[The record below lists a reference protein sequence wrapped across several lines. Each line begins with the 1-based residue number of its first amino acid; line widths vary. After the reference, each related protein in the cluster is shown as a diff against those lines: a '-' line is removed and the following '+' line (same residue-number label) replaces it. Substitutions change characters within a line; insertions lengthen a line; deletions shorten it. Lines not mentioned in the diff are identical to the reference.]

1 MNPNHNTGHP
11 MPPAMA
17 LALMASFGSV
27 ERWRDEFVAMG
38 KALGGGSGQLQLVF
52 QPHTGALVNRWA
64 ADPDQALAGGLPLLA
79 LDWHPHA
86 PHQDVDAA
94 ADRYV
99 EAFLGDIR
107 WPAVYERYQQAVHD
121 CSEAFG
127 ATPAELASGGD
138 AFLIDVRRDAVFH
151 AAPTRLAGSHW
162 RNPATVAQWAND
174 LPTDRDIVVYCIH
187 GHEVGRA
194 TAMRLRAA
202 GLNARYLHGG
212 LDGWQ
217 AAGLPLEAK
226 AVGQG

>member
-1 MNPNHNTGHP
+1 MNPCNSNGQP

-27 ERWRDEFVAMG
+27 ERWRDDFVAMG
-38 KALGGGSGQLQLVF
+38 IARAGGSGQLLLVF
-52 QPHTGALVNRWA
+52 QPHTGALVNQWA
-64 ADPDQALAGGLPLLA
+64 ADQALAGGLPLLA
-79 LDWHPHA
+79 LDWHPHP
-86 PHQDVDAA
+86 PHQDVDVA

-99 EAFLGDIR
+99 EAFLGGIR
-107 WPAVYERYQQAVHD
+107 WPEVYERYQQAVHD

-138 AFLIDVRRDAVFH
+138 ALLIHVRRDAVFH
-151 AAPTRLAGSHW
+151 AAPNRLVGAHW
-162 RNPATVAQWAND
+162 RNPATVAQWANE
-174 LPTDRDIVVYCIH
+174 LPTDRDIVVYCVH
-187 GHEVGRA
+187 GHEVSRA
-194 TAMRLRAA
+194 TATRLRAA